1 MGRGENELLRIT
13 EIFDDGE
20 EVVMK
25 LEGKVVG
32 VWVPDLEGI
41 CLFHRDEMNKVVV
54 LDFSGVT
61 FIEEKGLRMLQD
73 LKDERVRIVN
83 CSPFICSLLN
93 RFISIDSGNR
103 NEH

>member
-13 EIFDDGE
+13 EIFDDGD

-32 VWVPDLEGI
+32 VWVPDLESI

-73 LKDERVRIVN
+73 LKNERVRIVN
-83 CSPFICSLLN
+83 CSPFIYSLLN
-93 RFISIDSGNR
+93 KLISRDSGNR

>member
-1 MGRGENELLRIT
+1 MLRIT
-13 EIFDDGE
+13 EIFDDGD

-25 LEGKVVG
+25 LEGKVIG
-32 VWVPDLEGI
+32 VWVPDLESI

-61 FIEEKGLRMLQD
+61 FIEEKGLRMLED

-83 CSPFICSLLN
+83 CSPFIYSLLN
-93 RFISIDSGNR
+93 KFINTDNGSR